1 MTVLRILL
9 AIMMVTILPML
20 VGMVFLPLKEKG
32 ARALL
37 AWIGGQLLLWAGFLV
52 ICVPMVLTGSE
63 FSMVRL
69 AYFAFCGAAALVSLL
84 VFFLGKGRRKEG
96 DGGTPK
102 AAEAKAE
109 TPKAMKVKAE
119 TPESKRKKHA
129 ELALWGVFAMLLLIQ
144 VFCVF
149 FLRYEDGDDA
159 YYVAITTYSKEVGA
173 MYRNIPYTG
182 AYSGLDLR
190 HSLAPFPVWVAVFAD
205 VAGLSGAITAHV
217 LMPLLILAMT
227 YALYYLL
234 GESLLGEKD
243 GKGWKMPLFL
253 CFAALLVLFGGY
265 SIYSAENFLI
275 VRAGQG
281 KAVLANVVIPSL
293 LYATVLLTGRLEKKE
308 KIPFSQWVLL
318 CGVMMAGC
326 LCSTLGTFLLCV
338 FLGVVTLCA
347 LVIYRS
353 WKLLPGVLV
362 SLLAPAVMA
371 GLYVFWG

>member
-1 MTVLRILL
+1 MTVIRILL

-32 ARALL
+32 ARVLL

-52 ICVPMVLTGSE
+52 ICVPMVLAGSR
-63 FSMVRL
+63 FTRVRL
-69 AYFAFCGAAALVSLL
+69 AYFAFCGAATMLSVLL
-84 VFFLGKGRRKEG
+84 FFLRRGKLRNGKEG
-96 DGGTPK
+96 P
-102 AAEAKAE
+102 
-109 TPKAMKVKAE
+109 VKASG
-119 TPESKRKKHA
+119 TESPAPKSEREKRA
-129 ELALWGVFAMLLLIQ
+129 AIALWSLFAVLFLIQ

-159 YYVAITTYSKEVGA
+159 YYVAITTYSKEVGT

-205 VAGLSGAITAHV
+205 VAGLSGAVTAHV

-281 KAVLANVVIPSL
+281 KAVLANVVIPAL
-293 LYATVLLTGRLEKKE
+293 LYATVLLVGRLEKKE